1 MGESWSDYLACGQRR
16 TKEKTEE
23 KNKSNGYFNKFTLV
37 QYLMTITVHYVKKKK
52 KKSYSVQSLVFFNGS
67 VEQNEK
73 RFDNRQWNILIKI
86 HCFPLRIK
94 KTVKRM
100 RRRMRRN
107 KNQSV
112 GDPLWNLLF
121 HQTHLAVYL
130 KHLIVKVNQEPEVHG
145 TTCQIPH
152 HYQMEQKVHLVHSCS
167 GMEVHV
173 NSDVM
178 RCISMTTSANTVLSA
193 ALKSYLTCQWTSN
206 ITKQIFN
213 ADFAL

>member
-23 KNKSNGYFNKFTLV
+23 KNKSNSYFSKFFCS
-37 QYLMTITVHYVKKKK
+37 TVLNDYHNSLFFKK
-52 KKSYSVQSLVFFNGS
+52 VIQSTNYFFNRS
-67 VEQNEK
+67 VEQKVLMISSET
-73 RFDNRQWNILIKI
+73 LINS

-94 KTVKRM
+94 KTVRRM

-121 HQTHLAVYL
+121 HPTRPAVYPKRL
-130 KHLIVKVNQEPEVHG
+130 LVKVNQEPEVHG

-173 NSDVM
+173 KSDVM
-178 RCISMTTSANTVLSA
+178 QCINMTTSENTVLSA
-193 ALKSYLTCQWTSN
+193 ALKSYLSSQCTSN
-206 ITKQIFN
+206 RMEKIFG
-213 ADFAL
+213 AGFTL